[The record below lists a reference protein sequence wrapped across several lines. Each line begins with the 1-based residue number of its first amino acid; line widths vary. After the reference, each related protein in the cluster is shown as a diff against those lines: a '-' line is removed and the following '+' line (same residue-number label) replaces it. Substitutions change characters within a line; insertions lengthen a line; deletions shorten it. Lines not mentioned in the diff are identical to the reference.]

1 MAKLEDIVKVTIT
14 SDTKVV
20 SRTNFDT
27 ILLLPTV
34 VITEFATATKTYSS
48 KNEVEA
54 DFGLSSEVFLAAQAA
69 FDQDPRIDN
78 LKVARKD
85 AAETVT
91 VIFNRVQNE
100 DPDWGILIELGHV
113 QADIEAL
120 AALVETVDK
129 IYIVASD
136 QAGIKD
142 GGSTTDIAAVLQTS
156 VFKNTAVLYNLLAD
170 TEFPDAA
177 WAGKVAALGDPGT
190 ATWADKFLQNITPT
204 TLTDTERTDVLAK
217 NASVYETTAG
227 INHTF
232 EGKVASGTF
241 IDLRRGAFFIRARI
255 AEDVFQ
261 AKVNTNKIPYT
272 QGGISIIETVIRGRL
287 QLFVNS
293 GLIAADPKFVVTV
306 PDIAAVPAADKT
318 ARILKSVEFSAT
330 FTGAIHRI
338 EIDGFVSE

>member
-20 SRTNFDT
+20 SRVNFDT
-27 ILLLPTV
+27 IILFPLV
-34 VITEFATATKTYSS
+34 EVTEFASVTKTYSNI
-48 KNEVEA
+48 NEVSV
-54 DFGLSSEVFLAAQAA
+54 DFLSSTAVFKAATAIFA
-69 FDQDPRIDN
+69 QDPVVDSI
-78 LKVARKD
+78 KVGRRD
-85 AAETVT
+85 AAETIT
-91 VIFNRVQNE
+91 VFFNRVENE
-100 DPDWGILIELGHV
+100 DPDWGIAVELGHV
-113 QADIEAL
+113 QADIVAL
-120 AALVETVDK
+120 AALVDTKDK
-129 IYIVASD
+129 VYIVASD

-142 GGSTTDIAAVLQTS
+142 GGSTTDIAAVLQTTAE
-156 VFKNTAVLYNLLAD
+156 KNTAVLFNELAD
-170 TEFPDAA
+170 TQFPDAA

-190 ATWADKFLQNITPT
+190 ATWADKFLKGITPT
-204 TLTDTERTDVLAK
+204 ILTDTERTDVLAK

-227 INHTF
+227 IDHTF
-232 EGKVASGTF
+232 EGKTASGTF
-241 IDLRRGAFFIRARI
+241 IDLRRGTFFIRARI

-287 QLFVNS
+287 QIFVNT
-293 GLIAADPKFVVTV
+293 GLIAADPPFVVTV
-306 PDIAAVPAADKT
+306 PAIADVIAADKT